1 MDKLNNYALILA
13 CILIL
18 PSPCIA
24 YIGPGAGLTALG
36 CLIALFA
43 GLWYIF
49 LALVWLPL
57 KTFIQKYKKKNGVI
71 ESDEESNT
79 ETK

>member
-1 MDKLNNYALILA
+1 MIKLNR

-18 PSPCIA
+18 IPLLLLPGPSIA

-43 GLWYIF
+43 GFWYIF

-57 KTFIQKYKKKNGVI
+57 KGFIQKHRKK
-71 ESDEESNT
+71 SDVDESNT
-79 ETK
+79 ETKENNK